1 MDAAPPRK
9 LSTAAPSGV
18 PKICSLYTAA
28 GAVLSGTV
36 NERRSNE
43 RSETMTNPEKYRADQ
58 IGSLLRPP
66 ELLKARAEF
75 AAGRLDE
82 ADLRTAEDAAIRQ
95 VLALQQEAGVDVVT
109 DGEFRRS
116 DFRAGLA
123 DAVDGMRTI
132 EGGSVWHS
140 AEGDKKIPVKTWYVD
155 GKLHQRRRLTDR
167 EAGFLRENTR
177 LPKKVTLIAPGFMAG
192 RSFKQGVTDE
202 HYSSVRELADEIV
215 AITRREIEALIAD
228 GIQYIQID
236 NPGYA
241 YFLDRKNR
249 DKLQAAGQDPDRAF
263 QDMLE
268 TDLAA
273 LEGLQKPEGTTIG
286 IHICRGNNASFWLN
300 EGDYEPIAE
309 KLFTLPVDR
318 FLLEYDDARS
328 GGFEPLRFVPKD
340 KIVVLGLVST
350 KSAALEDADTLLSRI
365 DAAGQ
370 FIDPDNLAIS
380 PQCGFATHAEG
391 GNSLSV
397 DQEKRKLQLVAD
409 VAHRFWG

>member
-1 MDAAPPRK
+1 MAN
-9 LSTAAPSGV
+9 
-18 PKICSLYTAA
+18 PK
-28 GAVLSGTV
+28 
-36 NERRSNE
+36 
-43 RSETMTNPEKYRADQ
+43 KYRADQ

-82 ADLRTAEDAAIRQ
+82 AGLREAEDAAIRQ
-95 VLALQQEAGVDVVT
+95 VLLLQQESGIDVLT

-116 DFRAGLA
+116 DFRAGFA
-123 DAVDGMRTI
+123 DAVDGMHTD

-140 AEGDKKIPVKTWYVD
+140 AEGDKKIPVKVWYVD
-155 GKLHQRRRLTDR
+155 GKLHQRRRLTER
-167 EAGFLRENTR
+167 EVGFLRANTK
-177 LPKKVTLIAPGFMAG
+177 LPTKVTLISPGFMAG
-192 RSFKQGVTDE
+192 RSFKQGVTDRF
-202 HYSSVRELADEIV
+202 YSNVRELADEIV

-228 GIQYIQID
+228 GVQYIQID

-249 DKLQAAGQDPDRAF
+249 DKLKAAGQDPDRAF

-273 LEGLQKPEGTTIG
+273 LKDLNKPEGCCIG
-286 IHICRGNNASFWLN
+286 IHICRGNNASYWLN
-300 EGDYEPIAE
+300 EGDYEPIAD
-309 KLFTLPVDR
+309 KLFNTLPVDR

-340 KIVVLGLVST
+340 KVVVLGLIST
-350 KSAALEDADTLLSRI
+350 KTAALEDVDMLLDRI
-365 DAAGQ
+365 DAAAE
-370 FIDPDNLAIS
+370 IVEPDNLAIS

-391 GNSLSV
+391 GNSLAI
-397 DQEKRKLQLVAD
+397 DEERRKLQLTASVAR
-409 VAHRFWG
+409 RFWGIEL